1 MRLKMGN
8 GDREIFL
15 KLRIV
20 NARVLRGQLQALR
33 RDEECLWTK
42 VVARLRKEKGGL
54 RWR

>member
-1 MRLKMGN
+1 MRLKMWN

-15 KLRIV
+15 KLRMA
-20 NARVLRGQLQALR
+20 NARALRGQLQALR